1 MRASRATMD
10 LQSPPDVMRGQPGPS
25 GPPVPPIRG
34 KEQSGLSGPPGP
46 PRPLVAS
53 TPDQPT
59 FVVSSGYPAM
69 ETFLGLHVLPGP
81 PGPPGPALAGSVGPI
96 TDNLA
101 QAMLVSDVSPKNV
114 VVCLVFDDIPRHP
127 GDIGHLQLY
136 EHFK

>member
-10 LQSPPDVMRGQPGPS
+10 LQSPPDVMRVSQATMDLQS
-25 GPPVPPIRG
+25 PPDMARASLAPVVL
-34 KEQSGLSGPPGP
+34 QC
-46 PRPLVAS
+46 PLYV
-53 TPDQPT
+53 T